1 MVRISTI
8 LAIVILVAAG
18 VTVSTQP
25 ADDVTRAD
33 VRLMRSLNT
42 AENIIRQQS
51 GKYMQLADL
60 IDHKTMGGVRPEI
73 TTSGTV
79 VFFQGRQLRLMVSP
93 DGLHYQ
99 AMVVPVEGCGT
110 AVFTDERGMIY
121 TGKVIGC

>member
-1 MVRISTI
+1 MIRTI
-8 LAIVILVAAG
+8 ATVILVAAG
-18 VTVSTQP
+18 VTAFTQP

-33 VRLMRSLNT
+33 IRLMRSLNT
-42 AENIIRQQS
+42 AENMILQQS

-60 IDHKTMGGVRPEI
+60 INHKTMGGVRPEI
-73 TTSGTV
+73 TTNGTV
-79 VFFQGRQLRLMVSP
+79 VFFQGRQLRLMVSA
-93 DGLHYQ
+93 DGMHYQ